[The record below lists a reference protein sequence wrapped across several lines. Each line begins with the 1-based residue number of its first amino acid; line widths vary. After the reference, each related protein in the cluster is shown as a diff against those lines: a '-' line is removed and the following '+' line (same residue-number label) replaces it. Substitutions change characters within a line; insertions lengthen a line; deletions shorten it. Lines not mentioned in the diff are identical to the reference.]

1 MSVATSFA
9 VKELLVALP
18 GVVSGFI
25 VAKSTCTPAVIK
37 KKEANKTIAGNP
49 PPLPHHKLYSLILNL
64 SQNKSDFY
72 FKILINLKYF
82 ANSKFIF
89 KNENGKDSLYGK
101 VSFP

>member
-1 MSVATSFA
+1 MSFA
-9 VKELLVALP
+9 VKERLVALP
-18 GVVSGFI
+18 GVVSCFI

-37 KKEANKTIAGNP
+37 KKEANKTIGGHLP

-64 SQNKSDFY
+64 FQNKANFY

-89 KNENGKDSLYGK
+89 
-101 VSFP
+101 